1 MIQYNSVMTMK
12 ENKFLAIYN
21 DLLLQ
26 IRKGAFQPNEK
37 LPSEN
42 ELSQQYRTSRETI
55 RKALNLLSEHGY
67 IQKIKGKGSIVLDV
81 GKYDFPVSG
90 LVSFKELAQKMN
102 KPARTIVHEL
112 ELIEPDEYIK
122 RQLETENKE
131 KVWKVIRARE
141 IEGEKII
148 LDKDFLCQKFVPILT
163 RDICENSIYEYVEN
177 ELKLRI
183 SFAKKE
189 MFVDRVTAEDQ
200 KYLDLNGYE
209 HVVVVKN
216 FVYLEDAS
224 LFQFTE
230 SRHRLDKFR
239 FVDFAR
245 RTHHP
250 HLLP

>member
-1 MIQYNSVMTMK
+1 MIQYKSVMRVK

-26 IRKGAFQPNEK
+26 IRKGTFQPNDK

-42 ELSQQYRTSRETI
+42 ELSQRYQTSRETI

-90 LVSFKELAQKMN
+90 LVSFKELAQKMK

-112 ELIEPDEYIK
+112 EVVKPDEYIRK
-122 RQLETENKE
+122 HLGVPNKDE
-131 KVWKVIRARE
+131 VWKVIRSRE

-148 LDKDFLCQKFVPILT
+148 LDKDFFHRKFVPLLT
-163 RDICENSIYEYVEN
+163 RDICEDSIYEYIEK
-177 ELKLRI
+177 ELKLKI

-189 MFVDRVTAEDQ
+189 MFVDQVTDEDR

-245 RTHHP
+245 RTH
-250 HLLP
+250 